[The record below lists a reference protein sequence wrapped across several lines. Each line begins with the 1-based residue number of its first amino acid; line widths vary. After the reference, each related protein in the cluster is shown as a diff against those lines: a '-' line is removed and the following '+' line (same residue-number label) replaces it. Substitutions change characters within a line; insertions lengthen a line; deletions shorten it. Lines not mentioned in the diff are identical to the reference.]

1 MGSFRLSVRVQ
12 RVGDFWELA
21 LTCDKNVRSLPS
33 IRRKDGMAPT
43 NSQYNCAVS
52 AMIAKVTTILSAA
65 VLFMVAP
72 LYAQESVC
80 DLFSRLASADT
91 RQLVVTGD
99 LIISKDVAV
108 LGAADCDN
116 RYTSRL
122 KGGFDISYQWPV
134 ALSLRPSPNLSPA
147 LLRQF
152 QEAGVEADRL
162 RLAGKTV
169 SASGSFSGRIRIEA
183 SGGSPAEL
191 IFDSFEKLNVEAL
204 QDPSTLTVISIC
216 DLFQNLAAWRGKR
229 VAVRGNIVSTFEGSW
244 ITGSCEVGFVTS
256 GYRWPVSL
264 NYGIP
269 AYYSS
274 KTAKLY
280 EPKWP
285 SLANGEGLS
294 QQRSHAIWTATF
306 VGFLRM
312 RSEYTVSH
320 LPNGVYVTNG
330 FGHLNGAAA
339 ELIVETILNPE
350 VAPPQPMTQKAITP

>member
-1 MGSFRLSVRVQ
+1 
-12 RVGDFWELA
+12 
-21 LTCDKNVRSLPS
+21 
-33 IRRKDGMAPT
+33 
-43 NSQYNCAVS
+43 
-52 AMIAKVTTILSAA
+52 MIAKVIPFLSAA
-65 VLFMVAP
+65 ILSTVAP

-80 DLFSRLASADT
+80 DLFSHLGSADG

-116 RYTSRL
+116 RYTSRVD
-122 KGGFDISYQWPV
+122 GDSYQWPV

-169 SASGSFSGRIRIEA
+169 SASGSFSGRIQIGA

-191 IFDSFEKLNVEAL
+191 VFDSFESLKVEAL
-204 QDPSTLTVISIC
+204 QDPSSLTVIPIC
-216 DLFQNLAAWRGKR
+216 DLFQNLAEWRGKR
-229 VAVRGNIVSTFEGSW
+229 IAVRGDLVGTGEGVW
-244 ITGSCEVGFVTS
+244 ITESCEGGFVTD

-264 NYGIP
+264 WYGIP

-274 KTAKLY
+274 KTARLY
-280 EPKWP
+280 EPRQP
-285 SLANGEGLS
+285 PPLNSDELS
-294 QQRSHAIWTATF
+294 QHRSY

-312 RSEYTVSH
+312 RSEYTVRR
-320 LPNGVYVTNG
+320 LPNGVYLTNG
-330 FGHLNGAAA
+330 FGHLNSSAA

-350 VAPPQPMTQKAITP
+350 LAPPPPMTQKAITP

>member
-1 MGSFRLSVRVQ
+1 
-12 RVGDFWELA
+12 
-21 LTCDKNVRSLPS
+21 
-33 IRRKDGMAPT
+33 MAPT
-43 NSQYNCAVS
+43 NSQHNCAVP
-52 AMIAKVTTILSAA
+52 AMIARLIPLLSAA
-65 VLFMVAP
+65 ILFAVVP

-80 DLFSRLASADT
+80 DLFSHLGSSDT

-116 RYTSRL
+116 RYTTPY
-122 KGGFDISYQWPV
+122 KGRFNISYQWPV

-162 RLAGKTV
+162 RLSGKTV
-169 SASGSFSGRIRIEA
+169 SASGSFSGRIQMQA
-183 SGGSPAEL
+183 SDGSPAEL
-191 IFDSFEKLNVEAL
+191 IFDSFENLNVEAL
-204 QDPSTLTVISIC
+204 QDPSTLTVIPIC

-229 VAVRGNIVSTFEGSW
+229 VAVRGSVVSTFEGTW
-244 ITGSCEVGFVTS
+244 ITGSCEVGFVTN
-256 GYRWPVSL
+256 GYRWPISL

-274 KTAKLY
+274 KTARLY
-280 EPKWP
+280 DPKWP
-285 SLANGEGLS
+285 TLPNGEDLS
-294 QQRSHAIWTATF
+294 QHRSDVIWTATF

-312 RSEYTVSH
+312 KSEYTVRR
-320 LPNGVYVTNG
+320 LPNGVDLKNG
-330 FGHLNGAAA
+330 FGHLNSAAA

-350 VAPPQPMTQKAITP
+350 IVPPPTMPQKAITH

>member
-1 MGSFRLSVRVQ
+1 
-12 RVGDFWELA
+12 
-21 LTCDKNVRSLPS
+21 
-33 IRRKDGMAPT
+33 MAPT
-43 NSQYNCAVS
+43 NSQYNCAVP
-52 AMIAKVTTILSAA
+52 AMIAKAIPLLSAA
-65 VLFMVAP
+65 ILFTVAP

-80 DLFSRLASADT
+80 DLFSHLESADG

-108 LGAADCDN
+108 LGGADCDN

-122 KGGFDISYQWPV
+122 EGGFNISYQWPV
-134 ALSLRPSPNLSPA
+134 ALSLRLSPNLSPA

-191 IFDSFEKLNVEAL
+191 IFDSFENLNVEAL
-204 QDPSTLTVISIC
+204 QDPSTLTVIPIC

-229 VAVRGNIVSTFEGSW
+229 VAVRGDLVGTFEGAW
-244 ITGSCEVGFVTS
+244 ITGSCEGGFVTN

-274 KTAKLY
+274 NTARLY
-280 EPKWP
+280 EPKRP
-285 SLANGEGLS
+285 PPPNGKELS
-294 QQRSHAIWTATF
+294 QHRSYVIWTATF

-312 RSEYTVSH
+312 RSEYTGSR
-320 LPNGVYVTNG
+320 LRNGVYLTNG
-330 FGHLNGAAA
+330 FGHLNGSAA

-350 VAPPQPMTQKAITP
+350 LAPPPPMTQKAITP